1 MFVSSKKK
9 LKPFLNREKDS
20 VSVLWARGNDCERK
34 ATSIMFLCCALG
46 AARPTDI
53 SMRIHSYWWAGALF
67 SSRSP
72 AISHSQP
79 DKPFAAWLG
88 MADGWPGVWVA
99 VGLCTSQGQGEA
111 YAPRG
116 VAVRCVDTRGLL
128 FLDLT

>member
-1 MFVSSKKK
+1 MSCGRGEMIADGKQPPLCFYV
-9 LKPFLNREKDS
+9 
-20 VSVLWARGNDCERK
+20 VLYV
-34 ATSIMFLCCALG
+34 G